1 MKMYGIERKKSVKY
15 FNNNGFTMLEML
27 FAFSI
32 FLMIVSFLPVSFNF
46 LFQDWKMEAR
56 TQRLEWHVFI
66 NQLKK
71 EIRLADTANISPVS
85 IVLTIDGKSVIY
97 EKYGSNLRRRVDMKG
112 HEIVLQKL
120 DAITFSTFNGGVEI
134 NVSDN
139 FDQKHSAFL
148 YYLMNMEDVDVP

>member
-32 FLMIVSFLPVSFNF
+32 FSMIVSLLPVSFNF

-71 EIRLADTANISPVS
+71 EIRLADTADISPVS

-120 DAITFSTFNGGVEI
+120 DAITFSSFNGGVEI

-139 FDQKHSAFL
+139 FDQEQSAFL
-148 YYLMNMEDVDVP
+148 YYLMDMEDVDVP

>member
-1 MKMYGIERKKSVKY
+1 
-15 FNNNGFTMLEML
+15 MLEML
-27 FAFSI
+27 FAFSV
-32 FLMIVSFLPVSFNF
+32 FLLIAAMVPVSFNF

-71 EIRLADTANISPVS
+71 EVRLADTANISPNA

-120 DAITFSTFNGGVEI
+120 DVITFNSINGGVEI
-134 NVSDN
+134 KASDD
-139 FDQKHSAFL
+139 FDQEYSAFL
-148 YYLMNMEDVDVP
+148 YYLMNMEDTHVP

>member
-32 FLMIVSFLPVSFNF
+32 FLMIVSFLPISFNF

-71 EIRLADTANISPVS
+71 EIRLADTADISPVS
-85 IVLTIDGKSVIY
+85 ILLTIDGKSVIY

-120 DAITFSTFNGGVEI
+120 DAITFSSFNGGVEI

-139 FDQKHSAFL
+139 FDQEHSAFL

>member
-1 MKMYGIERKKSVKY
+1 MYGIERKKSVKY

-32 FLMIVSFLPVSFNF
+32 FSMIVSLLPVSFNF

-71 EIRLADTANISPVS
+71 EIRLADTADISPVS

-120 DAITFSTFNGGVEI
+120 DAITFSSFNGGVEI

-139 FDQKHSAFL
+139 FDQEQSAFL
-148 YYLMNMEDVDVP
+148 YYLMDMEDVDVP

>member
-1 MKMYGIERKKSVKY
+1 MKMYGITQRKSVRY
-15 FNNNGFTMLEML
+15 FSDKGFTMLEML
-27 FAFSI
+27 FSFSI
-32 FLMIVSFLPVSFNF
+32 FLLIVSFLTVGLNF

-71 EIRLADTANISPVS
+71 EIRLADAANITAGS
-85 IVLTIDGKSVIY
+85 IVLTIDGKSVLY

-120 DAITFSTFNGGVEI
+120 NAITFTSVNGGVEI
-134 NVSDN
+134 NVSDH

-148 YYLMNMEDVDVP
+148 YYLMDMEEIDVP

>member
-1 MKMYGIERKKSVKY
+1 
-15 FNNNGFTMLEML
+15 MLEML

-32 FLMIVSFLPVSFNF
+32 FLMIVTFLPVSFNF

-71 EIRLADTANISPVS
+71 EIRLADSADISPVS

-120 DAITFSTFNGGVEI
+120 DRITFSSINGGIVI
-134 NVSDN
+134 NVSDS
-139 FDQKHSAFL
+139 FDQEHSACL
-148 YYLMNMEDVDVP
+148 YYLRNMEDIDVP

>member
-1 MKMYGIERKKSVKY
+1 MKIYVIDRKKSVKY

-32 FLMIVSFLPVSFNF
+32 FLMIVTFLPVSFNF

-71 EIRLADTANISPVS
+71 EIRLADSADISPVS

-120 DAITFSTFNGGVEI
+120 DRITFSSINGGIVI
-134 NVSDN
+134 NVSDS
-139 FDQKHSAFL
+139 FDQEHSACL
-148 YYLMNMEDVDVP
+148 YYLRNMEDIDVP

>member
-1 MKMYGIERKKSVKY
+1 MYGIERKKSVKY

>member
-71 EIRLADTANISPVS
+71 EIRLADTADISPVS

-120 DAITFSTFNGGVEI
+120 DAITFSSFNGGVEI

-139 FDQKHSAFL
+139 FDQEQSAFL
-148 YYLMNMEDVDVP
+148 YYLMDMEDVDVP

>member
-1 MKMYGIERKKSVKY
+1 MKTYGIDRKKSVKY
-15 FNNNGFTMLEML
+15 SNNKGFTMLEML
-27 FAFSI
+27 FAFAI
-32 FLMIVSFLPVSFNF
+32 FLMIASFLPVSINF

-71 EIRLADTANISPVS
+71 EIRLADAAEISPVS

-112 HEIVLQKL
+112 HEVVLQKL
-120 DAITFSTFNGGVEI
+120 DRITFSSINGGVEI
-134 NVSDN
+134 NVSDS
-139 FDQKHSAFL
+139 FDQEHSACL
-148 YYLMNMEDVDVP
+148 YYLMNMEDIDVP